1 MPHTCT
7 HSHDYIELQGLEV
20 YGYHGVFAEEKA
32 IGQLFIVDVTCWVDM
47 GPAAASDDVTNTVHY
62 GELAELIHGIV
73 AGPSK
78 DLIESV
84 AVEAAEAAL
93 AQFPLLEAI
102 TIRLHKPQAPIPLN
116 FEDVAVVV
124 HRHRAKQ

>member
-1 MPHTCT
+1 MSHTCI
-7 HSHDYIELQGLEV
+7 HPHDHIELTGLEV

-32 IGQLFIVDVTCWVDM
+32 TGQPFIVDIICWVDM
-47 GPAAASDDVTNTVHY
+47 AAAAASDDVANTVHY

-78 DLIESV
+78 DLIETV
-84 AVEAAEAAL
+84 AVAAAEAAL

-102 TIRLHKPQAPIPLN
+102 TVRLHKPKAPIPLN

-124 HRHRAKQ
+124 HRHQPTQ